1 MLMVWITFM
10 AFKHNL
16 LILNC
21 PFGIIIATNC
31 CANLFIHINA
41 TGLIP
46 KSRDMSEQ
54 VKEEVQER
62 VMSPFLGENPPP
74 IIKDPYS
81 VPLSE
86 INVIDGRLFQ
96 NDLHWDHFKR
106 LREEDPVHFNELPG
120 IGRYWSL
127 TKFEDIMYVDKNHGL
142 FSSAHG
148 ITIGPRVDAEP
159 DPADLNLSMFIA
171 MDQPK
176 HDLQRAT
183 VSGVVAPPNLAKM
196 EAIIRERAGKILDNL
211 PVGETFNWVDL
222 VSIELT
228 TQMLATLFDFPFEDR
243 RKLTRW
249 SDVATAPPGTGIIDS
264 VEQQREELLECLA
277 YFTKLWNERAVM
289 EKPGSDLI
297 SMLAHGEDTKD
308 MEPFELLGNI
318 ILLIVG
324 GNDTTR
330 NSMSAG
336 VLALNQYPGEY
347 QKLRADHALIP
358 NMVSEIIRWQTPLP
372 YMRRTANVDVEIRG
386 KQIKAGDQL
395 LMWYVSGNRDEE
407 AIDRANEFIID
418 RDKARHHLSFGFG
431 IHRCMGNRLA
441 EMQLRIVWEEIM
453 KRFSKVEVVGEPVR
467 LRSSFVRG
475 ITELPV
481 RVHPL

>member
-1 MLMVWITFM
+1 
-10 AFKHNL
+10 
-16 LILNC
+16 
-21 PFGIIIATNC
+21 
-31 CANLFIHINA
+31 
-41 TGLIP
+41 
-46 KSRDMSEQ
+46 MSEQ
-54 VKEEVQER
+54 MKEETPEKI
-62 VMSPFLGENPPP
+62 MSPFLSSNPPP
-74 IIKDPYS
+74 VIEDPYS
-81 VPLSE
+81 VAIE
-86 INVIDGRLFQ
+86 DINVIDGRLFQ
-96 NDLHWDHFKR
+96 RDIHWEHFRR
-106 LREEDPVHFNELPG
+106 LRKEDPVHFNELPG

-127 TKFEDIMYVDKNHGL
+127 TKFEDIMYVDKNHDL

-148 ITIGPRVDAEP
+148 IALGPQIDLEP
-159 DPADLNLSMFIA
+159 DPDELNFSSFIA

-176 HDLQRAT
+176 HDLQRST
-183 VSGVVAPPNLAKM
+183 VSGAVAPPNLAKM
-196 EAIIRERAGKILDNL
+196 ESIIRGRVCEILDNL

-243 RKLTRW
+243 RMLTRW
-249 SDVATAPPGTGIIDS
+249 SDVATAPPGTGIVDTA
-264 VEQQREELLECLA
+264 EQRKTELLECLA
-277 YFTKLWNERAVM
+277 YFTRLWNERAVQ
-289 EKPGSDLI
+289 EVPGSDLV

-308 MEPFELLGNI
+308 MQPHEFLGNL

-330 NSMSAG
+330 NSLSAG
-336 VLALNQYPGEY
+336 VLALNQNPDEY
-347 QKLRADHALIP
+347 VKLRADPSLIP

-386 KQIKAGDQL
+386 KKIKAGDQL
-395 LMWYVSGNRDEE
+395 LMWYVSGNRDEDV
-407 AIDRANEFIID
+407 IDRPDDFIID
-418 RDKARHHLSFGFG
+418 RAKARHHLSFGFG

-453 KRFSKVEVVGEPVR
+453 TRFSMVEVVGEPER
-467 LRSSFVRG
+467 LQSSFVRG